1 MSELIIRKI
10 IHNVGKSS
18 QIIIDNFDK
27 LIQSNESI
35 YSIIQTIP
43 NNKIIIYG
51 FILVIVIFFITK
63 IDIKLNLLFSCFIA
77 GLIINYMISRDNVI
91 QKNFIDVKDTQ
102 LKFLNNLLF
111 YDDDTYITSVINE
124 KFNIDPPFKQ
134 SYLYLNPLIVEFFYN
149 TRENSQYNL
158 SNYIN
163 SLRCINSMLGL
174 NYQLNMKLENPYQNY
189 DNMKKLYK
197 EALNNY
203 HSIIYSLP
211 SNKVVYNKFNNSL
224 NILQSL
230 LIKHISDAKI
240 ICKMKNSK
248 EDNNISTIPD
258 TILDDDV
265 GPNDMNIKGFSENY
279 SFF

>member
-18 QIIIDNFDK
+18 QIIIDNFEK
-27 LIQSNESI
+27 LIESNENI
-35 YSIIQTIP
+35 YSIIQSIP
-43 NNKIIIYG
+43 NDKIIIYG
-51 FILVIVIFFITK
+51 FILLFVVFFITK
-63 IDIKLNLLFSCFIA
+63 IDIKLNLLFACFIA
-77 GLIINYMISRDNVI
+77 VMIINYMISRDNVL
-91 QKNFIDVKDTQ
+91 QKDFIDTKDTQ

-111 YDDDTYITSVINE
+111 YDDDKYITSVINDN
-124 KFNIDPPFKQ
+124 FNIEPPFKQ

-163 SLRCINSMLGL
+163 SLKCINSMLGL
-174 NYQLNMKLENPYQNY
+174 NYQLNLKLENPYQNY

-211 SNKVVYNKFNNSL
+211 SNKIVYNKFNNSL
-224 NILQSL
+224 NILHSL
-230 LIKHISDAKI
+230 LIKHIEDAKT
-240 ICKMKNSK
+240 ICKIKNSK
-248 EDNNISTIPD
+248 EDNNIYTLPD
-258 TILDDDV
+258 TILDENV
-265 GPNDMNIKGFSENY
+265 SANDMNIKDFSENY